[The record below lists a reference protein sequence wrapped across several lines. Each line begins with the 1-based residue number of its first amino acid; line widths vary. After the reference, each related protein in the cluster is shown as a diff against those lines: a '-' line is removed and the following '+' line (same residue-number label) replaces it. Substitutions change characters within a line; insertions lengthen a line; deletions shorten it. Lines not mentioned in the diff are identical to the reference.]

1 MHFSRGNSK
10 LHIMNEMQGLFK
22 IAVLPGDGIGPEVTA
37 EAVKVL
43 KLVEEITGPRFRF
56 HSGLIGGTA
65 LDATAVP
72 LPAETISI
80 CNNATAILLG
90 AVGGPQWDSK
100 RREIRPEQGLLQLRQ
115 RMGLYVNL
123 RPAKVLDSLIGLSA
137 LKPERVRGTDLL
149 IVRELMGGIY
159 FGNPRGIFAKNG
171 GRVGINTEIY
181 REHEVERVAHRA
193 FQLARLRRRKV
204 TSVDKANVLETS
216 RLWRD
221 VVTRIGRSYAD
232 VELEH
237 LYIDNCAMKL
247 IDEPARF
254 DVILTSNMFGD
265 ILSDEA
271 ASLTG
276 SIGLLP
282 SASLGERT
290 ALYEPVHGSAPDIA
304 GRNRANPVASIAS
317 AALMLRYS
325 CRMENAAAA
334 IEAAIEKVLKRGAR
348 TPDMQGKKRAVTTS
362 RMGDLIAAE
371 TQKLLKS
378 SKFRAA

>member
-1 MHFSRGNSK
+1 
-10 LHIMNEMQGLFK
+10 MQGSFTVG
-22 IAVLPGDGIGPEVTA
+22 VLAGDGIGPEVTA

-43 KLVEEITGPRFRF
+43 RAVEEVIGPSFRMQ
-56 HSGLIGGTA
+56 SGLIGGCA

-80 CNNATAILLG
+80 CNSSQAILFG

-100 RREIRPEQGLLQLRQ
+100 RPELRPEQGLLQLRQ
-115 RMGLYVNL
+115 RLGLYVNL
-123 RPAKVLDSLIGLSA
+123 RPARVLDSLVGLSS
-137 LKPERVRGTDLL
+137 LKPALVRGTDLV

-171 GRVGINTEIY
+171 ERMGINTEVY

-216 RLWRD
+216 RLWRE
-221 VVTRIGRSYAD
+221 VVTRIARSYAD
-232 VELEH
+232 VELDH
-237 LYIDNCAMKL
+237 LYVDSCAMEL
-247 IDEPARF
+247 IHRPTSF
-254 DVILTSNMFGD
+254 DVVLTNNMFGD

-271 ASLTG
+271 AMLTG

-282 SASLGERT
+282 SASLGEHS

-304 GRNRANPVASIAS
+304 GRNRANPLAAIAS
-317 AALMLRYS
+317 SALMLRYS
-325 CRMENAAAA
+325 FRMEKVAEA
-334 IEAAIEKVLKRGAR
+334 IEIAIEKVLKRGVR
-348 TPDMQGKKRAVTTS
+348 TPDLPGRSRPVSTS
-362 RMGDLIAAE
+362 RVGDLVAAE
-371 TQKLLKS
+371 TKKILKS
-378 SKFRAA
+378 AKFRKT